1 MTLYATAS
9 ELASIVQGDVDT
21 ATATLVLQSASAM
34 FSRAADTWWT
44 ATTVTYQVRGNGWLH
59 LELPFRPVTAVS
71 QVRVNTVV
79 VTGWTLVKNVLYSTT
94 GFGTWGA
101 FPPALVEVDLTH
113 GYTTVPDD
121 VKAAVLETAAQAYV
135 LPVGAVTSESI
146 DDYAVRYATTGGG
159 LQLTTSARALAESY
173 RGSLVA

>member
-1 MTLYATAS
+1 MALYATAE
-9 ELASIVQGDVDT
+9 ELASIVQEDVDT
-21 ATATLVLQSASAM
+21 ATATLVLQTASAM

-44 ATTVTYQVRGNGWLH
+44 ATAATYQARGTGSMC

-79 VTGWTLVKNVLYSTT
+79 VTGWTLVKNVLYTT
-94 GFGTWGA
+94 AGFGTWGA
-101 FPPALVEVDLTH
+101 FPPDKVEVDLTH
-113 GYTTVPDD
+113 GYTSVPDD

-135 LPVGAVTSESI
+135 VPVGAVISESI

-159 LQLTTSARALAESY
+159 LQLTASALALAESY